1 MEKKI
6 TVTVELVYRK
16 AYEFDVGEEEYN
28 EWKDPW
34 SRTDSLESALVNE
47 AFRKLHREVEQGKG
61 YYDGGT
67 YDYDS
72 DYEIKD
78 NEGKVVMSWK

>member
-16 AYEFDVGEEEYN
+16 AYEFNVDEEEY
-28 EWKDPW
+28 ERWHISD
-34 SRTDSLESALVNE
+34 DAVDFESGLVNE
-47 AFRKLHREVEQGKG
+47 AFRKLHREIEQGKG

-78 NEGKVVMSWK
+78 NEGEVVVSYD